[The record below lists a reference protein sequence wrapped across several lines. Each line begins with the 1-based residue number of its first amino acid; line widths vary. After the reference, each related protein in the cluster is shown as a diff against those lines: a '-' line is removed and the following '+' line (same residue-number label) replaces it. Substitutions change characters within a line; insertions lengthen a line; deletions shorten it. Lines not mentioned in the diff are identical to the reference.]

1 MEQNPFSLNYIMDT
15 IFNSTSFYEASNKL
29 EWPQKKLKSYLER
42 RVVRYPGELW
52 KTTAHRYFLN
62 QKQLSLFA
70 CPTTRGAIPEPL
82 RWVNS
87 PQGEE
92 IWDL

>member
-52 KTTAHRYFLN
+52 KTTAHRYFFDK
-62 QKQLSLFA
+62 KQPSLFR
-70 CPTTRGAIPEPL
+70 CPGENLTPSRPL
-82 RWVNS
+82 CWVNT
-87 PQGEE
+87 PTGEKV
-92 IWDL
+92 WDF